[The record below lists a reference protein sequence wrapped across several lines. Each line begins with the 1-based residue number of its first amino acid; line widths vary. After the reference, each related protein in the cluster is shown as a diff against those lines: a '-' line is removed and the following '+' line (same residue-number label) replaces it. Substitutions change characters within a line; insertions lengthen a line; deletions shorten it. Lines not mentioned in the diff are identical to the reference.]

1 MELVLP
7 KLGLFLWTL
16 IIFGVLFLVM
26 RKFAWGAILTA
37 IHDREKS
44 IEESLKSAEAAKL
57 EMAKLNADNEALL
70 KEARAE
76 RDKMLKEANDIK
88 AQILAE
94 AKTTAS
100 KEAAKIIE
108 EAKATI
114 QIEKMAA
121 LTEMKNTIGL
131 LSIDI
136 AEKVLKKKLENTAEQ
151 NQYITNLISDIK
163 LN

>member
-44 IEESLKSAEAAKL
+44 IEESLKSAEAAKM

-94 AKTTAS
+94 AKTSAS

-108 EAKATI
+108 DAKATI

>member
-44 IEESLKSAEAAKL
+44 IEESLKSAEAAKM

-94 AKTTAS
+94 AKTIAS

-121 LTEMKNTIGL
+121 MTEMKNTIGL